1 MARFSMAPRRQLTLP
16 TSRWRARQQPSSL
29 SNPGL
34 GRPRLPAKG
43 RCVALP
49 VGPMAPSRGPVMAE
63 MAFIACAVMSFIAG
77 ITDVMDL
84 IAFR

>member
-1 MARFSMAPRRQLTLP
+1 M
-16 TSRWRARQQPSSL
+16 
-29 SNPGL
+29 
-34 GRPRLPAKG
+34 
-43 RCVALP
+43 ALP

>member
-1 MARFSMAPRRQLTLP
+1 MYRKQKE
-16 TSRWRARQQPSSL
+16 TSCRTRVL
-29 SNPGL
+29 VGL
-34 GRPRLPAKG
+34 GLPAKG